1 MADDLRKQVTGLWD
15 RFRSKA
21 SDAVARQS
29 AGLAR
34 GRTAARDVF
43 DDSGNLLVGAG
54 QVIDDDALERA
65 AAAGKMP
72 AVVAA
77 AAAAQTQDIREKLQ
91 EEYERLPE
99 GQDRRNLA
107 DSEEYLEARH
117 YIRYVAS
124 VEVTDIRGNV
134 LVAAGQVIQDEDVR
148 RVRDA
153 GQLGALIYSA
163 QQSGPPPLDDQAY
176 RPAEPEAGR
185 PKSPTATLL
194 GSPDE
199 DESNA
204 AG

>member
-1 MADDLRKQVTGLWD
+1 MADDLRRQVTGLWD
-15 RFRSKA
+15 RFRNKA

-34 GRTAARDVF
+34 GRTSARDVY
-43 DDSGNLLVGAG
+43 DDAGSLLVGAG
-54 QVIDDDALERA
+54 QVIDDEVLDRA

-77 AAAAQTQDIREKLQ
+77 AAVAQTQDIREKLQ
-91 EEYERLPE
+91 QEYERLPE

-134 LVAAGQVIQDEDVR
+134 LVSAGQVIQDEDVR

-163 QQSGPPPLDDQAY
+163 QQSGPPPLEDPAY
-176 RPAEPEAGR
+176 RPAELETPR
-185 PKSPTATLL
+185 PMSPRATLL
-194 GSPDE
+194 GTLDE
-199 DESNA
+199 EEPNA
-204 AG
+204 SG